1 MWQQLIVGVIV
12 AACALHAATR
22 YLPVAWRRRI
32 VYALSR
38 RGFDQARLA
47 RLFNTEPSCGSGCG
61 NCGASSSSST
71 SACGTSSS
79 SGASGAPTDS
89 TTTTR
94 RVIRLH
100 VQR

>member
-12 AACALHAATR
+12 AACAFHAGTR
-22 YLPVAWRRRI
+22 YLPLAWRRQV
-32 VYALSR
+32 VYALTR

-47 RLFNTEPSCGSGCG
+47 KLFKTESSCGSGCG
-61 NCGASSSSST
+61 SCGAGSSSKT
-71 SACGTSSS
+71 TACGTPSSS
-79 SGASGAPTDS
+79 SGASAPTD